1 MQNLELYTTP
11 LRKFYATVKNLDA
24 FFTELIEAKANTLP
38 QNDRTVEYAQLLY
51 NILMAWFDLAMLD
64 KDTNRATAKA
74 VCKKVQAE
82 YGDGGM
88 SQEERLKAIANIKDL
103 ASSLLWGA
111 SDKAQAKDLKDLL
124 DAANLAA
131 NDIIKKGAQ
140 GNNSGSTN
148 SGNAVVKPHVT
159 PEVPDNTTSTVVDMS
174 KPKTSVVDD
183 HNNTTLPNGNNMPE
197 NTTTTNQGN
206 TKPVVN
212 DNDEGTVVNL
222 DNYKYVPADNNG
234 NKTDTTVDDKGQT
247 VANIVVYYDKA
258 KQQKQKF
265 KISIKDLSN
274 IKKLSFLNLATNELK
289 EIEPANT
296 ITVNIPQATIEQKI
310 SFMVN
315 GEEYTRLYVAALWPQ
330 EKVKPN
336 NGGTT
341 VQPGKTEDTET
352 GKKEN
357 ETPVTPGENTGK
369 KENEPPTPTP
379 KPEDG
384 KKEDTPVTPGENAG
398 KKEDEPVKPE
408 PGKEDKKEDKPSE
421 DKKED
426 EDDETIDDD
435 FMKDMYEKG
444 KEGNKPSNEE
454 KHEETPVAPK
464 EDTSTTP
471 KENTHV
477 ETPVTPAPEEKHE
490 ETHETPSAPVANEET
505 HEVTPA
511 QPSTGTTE
519 ETHTEQP
526 AAPSTEDTHTETP
539 APAESTNTA
548 TEENHTTESTTE
560 NTPAVNTGTPSEN
573 TNTEV
578 TPAAP
583 VASEET
589 HTEQPAAPVANEET
603 HENAPVVT
611 PSATEET
618 SHEATPAAPVAS
630 EETHAETAPVAN
642 TEEHTAENTSTETP
656 VTPAPAEGQA

>member
-64 KDTNRATAKA
+64 KDANRATAKA

-88 SQEERLKAIANIKDL
+88 TQEERLKAIASIKDL

-111 SDKAQAKDLKDLL
+111 TDKAQIKDLKDLL
-124 DAANLAA
+124 DAANLAS
-131 NDIIKKGAQ
+131 NDILKKGAQ

-174 KPKTSVVDD
+174 KPKPSVVDD

-206 TKPVVN
+206 TKPVAN

-265 KISIKDLSN
+265 KISIKDLTN

-341 VQPGKTEDTET
+341 VQPGTTENTET

-369 KENEPPTPTP
+369 KENETPTPTP

-384 KKEDTPVTPGENAG
+384 KKEDTPVTPGENTG
-398 KKEDEPVKPE
+398 KKEDEPAKPETGKDEPVKPE
-408 PGKEDKKEDKPSE
+408 PGKDTPSE

-435 FMKDMYEKG
+435 FMKDMYEKARDG
-444 KEGNKPSNEE
+444 ETEKPSEDKKNEGTPATP
-454 KHEETPVAPK
+454 KDETHTEQPVAP
-464 EDTSTTP
+464 
-471 KENTHV
+471 
-477 ETPVTPAPEEKHE
+477 AP
-490 ETHETPSAPVANEET
+490 ETHEAA
-505 HEVTPA
+505 PA
-511 QPSTGTTE
+511 QPSTTE
-519 ETHTEQP
+519 ETHTETPVTNGETHEATPVVPATGEETHAEQP
-526 AAPSTEDTHTETP
+526 VVPSTGETHTETP
-539 APAESTNTA
+539 APAESTA
-548 TEENHTTESTTE
+548 TTT
-560 NTPAVNTGTPSEN
+560 
-573 TNTEV
+573 
-578 TPAAP
+578 
-583 VASEET
+583 
-589 HTEQPAAPVANEET
+589 
-603 HENAPVVT
+603 
-611 PSATEET
+611 
-618 SHEATPAAPVAS
+618 
-630 EETHAETAPVAN
+630 EETHAEAPAAN
-642 TEEHTAENTSTETP
+642 TEESHEAAPE
-656 VTPAPAEGQA
+656 PAREDSESHL

>member
-64 KDTNRATAKA
+64 KDANRATAKA
-74 VCKKVQAE
+74 VCKKVQAA

-88 SQEERLKAIANIKDL
+88 SQEERLKAIANIKEL

-124 DAANLAA
+124 DAANLASE
-131 NDIIKKGAQ
+131 DIIKKGKQ
-140 GNNSGSTN
+140 GDTNSGSTTN
-148 SGNAVVKPHVT
+148 NNAVVKPNYKGD
-159 PEVPDNTTSTVVDMS
+159 VPDNTTSTVVDMS
-174 KPKTSVVDD
+174 KPKEKNTSVVDD
-183 HNNTTLPNGNNMPE
+183 HNNTTLPSGNNMPE
-197 NTTTTNQGN
+197 TTTTTNQGN

-222 DNYKYVPADNNG
+222 DNYKYIPADNNG

-265 KISIKDLSN
+265 KISIKDLTN

-341 VQPGKTEDTET
+341 VQPGTTEDTET

-369 KENEPPTPTP
+369 KE
-379 KPEDG
+379 
-384 KKEDTPVTPGENAG
+384 
-398 KKEDEPVKPE
+398 DEPAKPE
-408 PGKEDKKEDKPSE
+408 PSKPETGKDEPAKPETGKEDKKEDTKPSE

-435 FMKDMYEKG
+435 FMKDMYEKARDD
-444 KEGNKPSNEE
+444 ETEKPSEDKKNEG
-454 KHEETPVAPK
+454 TPA
-464 EDTSTTP
+464 TP
-471 KENTHV
+471 KDETHT
-477 ETPVTPAPEEKHE
+477 EQPVVPAPE
-490 ETHETPSAPVANEET
+490 THEAA
-505 HEVTPA
+505 PA
-511 QPSTGTTE
+511 QPSTTE
-519 ETHTEQP
+519 ETHTETSVTNGETHE
-526 AAPSTEDTHTETP
+526 AAPVVPATGEETHAEQPVVPSTGETHTETP
-539 APAESTNTA
+539 APAESTA
-548 TEENHTTESTTE
+548 TTT
-560 NTPAVNTGTPSEN
+560 
-573 TNTEV
+573 
-578 TPAAP
+578 
-583 VASEET
+583 
-589 HTEQPAAPVANEET
+589 
-603 HENAPVVT
+603 
-611 PSATEET
+611 
-618 SHEATPAAPVAS
+618 
-630 EETHAETAPVAN
+630 EETHAETPAVN
-642 TEEHTAENTSTETP
+642 TEESHEAAPE
-656 VTPAPAEGQA
+656 PAHEDSESHL

>member
-64 KDTNRATAKA
+64 KDANRATAKA

-88 SQEERLKAIANIKDL
+88 TQEERLKAIASIKDL

-111 SDKAQAKDLKDLL
+111 TDKAQIKDLKDLL
-124 DAANLAA
+124 DAANLAS
-131 NDIIKKGAQ
+131 NDILKKGAQ

-174 KPKTSVVDD
+174 KPKPSVVDD

-265 KISIKDLSN
+265 KISIKDLTN

-369 KENEPPTPTP
+369 KEDEPAKPTP
-379 KPEDG
+379 KPETG
-384 KKEDTPVTPGENAG
+384 K
-398 KKEDEPVKPE
+398 DEPAKPE
-408 PGKEDKKEDKPSE
+408 TGKEDKKEDTEPSE

-435 FMKDMYEKG
+435 FMKDMYEKARDG
-444 KEGNKPSNEE
+444 ETEKPSEDKKN
-454 KHEETPVAPK
+454 EETPA
-464 EDTSTTP
+464 TP
-471 KENTHV
+471 KDETHT
-477 ETPVTPAPEEKHE
+477 EQPVAPAPE
-490 ETHETPSAPVANEET
+490 THEAA
-505 HEVTPA
+505 PA
-511 QPSTGTTE
+511 QPSTTE
-519 ETHTEQP
+519 ETHTEEHHETVTPAPEHHEETQP
-526 AAPSTEDTHTETP
+526 VAPVVPAEGTHETAPVESHETTPAQPSTTEETHTETPVTNGETHEAAPVVPATGEETHAEQPVVPSTEETHTETP
-539 APAESTNTA
+539 AVN
-548 TEENHTTESTTE
+548 TEE
-560 NTPAVNTGTPSEN
+560 
-573 TNTEV
+573 
-578 TPAAP
+578 
-583 VASEET
+583 
-589 HTEQPAAPVANEET
+589 
-603 HENAPVVT
+603 
-611 PSATEET
+611 
-618 SHEATPAAPVAS
+618 SHEAAPEPAHENS
-630 EETHAETAPVAN
+630 ESHL
-642 TEEHTAENTSTETP
+642 
-656 VTPAPAEGQA
+656 

>member
-64 KDTNRATAKA
+64 KDANRATAKA

-88 SQEERLKAIANIKDL
+88 TQEERLKAIASIKDL

-111 SDKAQAKDLKDLL
+111 TDKAQIKDLKDLL
-124 DAANLAA
+124 DAANLAS
-131 NDIIKKGAQ
+131 NDILKKGAQ

-174 KPKTSVVDD
+174 KPKPSVVDD

-265 KISIKDLSN
+265 KISIKDLTN

-341 VQPGKTEDTET
+341 VQPGTTENTET

-369 KENEPPTPTP
+369 KENETPTPTP

-384 KKEDTPVTPGENAG
+384 KKEDTPVTPGENTG
-398 KKEDEPVKPE
+398 KKEDEPAKPE
-408 PGKEDKKEDKPSE
+408 PSKPETGKDEPAKPETGKEDKKEDTKPSE

-435 FMKDMYEKG
+435 FMKDMYEKARDG
-444 KEGNKPSNEE
+444 ETEKPSEDKKNEGTPATPKDE
-454 KHEETPVAPK
+454 THTGQPVAPAPEHHEETQPVAP
-464 EDTSTTP
+464 
-471 KENTHV
+471 V
-477 ETPVTPAPEEKHE
+477 VPAEG
-490 ETHETPSAPVANEET
+490 THETAPVESHET
-505 HEVTPA
+505 TPA
-511 QPSTGTTE
+511 QPSTTE
-519 ETHTEQP
+519 ETHTETP
-526 AAPSTEDTHTETP
+526 VTNGETHEAAPVVPATGEETHAEQPVVPSTGETHTETP
-539 APAESTNTA
+539 APAESTATT
-548 TEENHTTESTTE
+548 TEE
-560 NTPAVNTGTPSEN
+560 TPAVNT
-573 TNTEV
+573 
-578 TPAAP
+578 
-583 VASEET
+583 EE
-589 HTEQPAAPVANEET
+589 
-603 HENAPVVT
+603 
-611 PSATEET
+611 
-618 SHEATPAAPVAS
+618 SHEAAPEPAHEDS
-630 EETHAETAPVAN
+630 ESHL
-642 TEEHTAENTSTETP
+642 
-656 VTPAPAEGQA
+656 

>member
-51 NILMAWFDLAMLD
+51 NILMAWFNLAMLD
-64 KDTNRATAKA
+64 KDANRATAKA
-74 VCKKVQAE
+74 VCKKVQTE

-88 SQEERLKAIANIKDL
+88 TQEERLKAIASIKDL

-111 SDKAQAKDLKDLL
+111 TDKAQIKDLKDLL
-124 DAANLAA
+124 DAANLAS
-131 NDIIKKGAQ
+131 NDILKKGAQ

-174 KPKTSVVDD
+174 KPKPSVVDD

-265 KISIKDLSN
+265 KISIKDLTN

-341 VQPGKTEDTET
+341 VQPGTTENTET

-369 KENEPPTPTP
+369 KENETPTPTP

-384 KKEDTPVTPGENAG
+384 KKEDTPVTPGENTG
-398 KKEDEPVKPE
+398 KKEDEPAKPE
-408 PGKEDKKEDKPSE
+408 PSKPETGKDEPAKPETGKEDKKEDTKPSE

-435 FMKDMYEKG
+435 FMKDMYEKARDG
-444 KEGNKPSNEE
+444 ETEKPSEDKKNEGTPAIP
-454 KHEETPVAPK
+454 KDETHTEQPVAP
-464 EDTSTTP
+464 
-471 KENTHV
+471 
-477 ETPVTPAPEEKHE
+477 AP
-490 ETHETPSAPVANEET
+490 ETHEAA
-505 HEVTPA
+505 PA
-511 QPSTGTTE
+511 QPSTTE
-519 ETHTEQP
+519 ETHTEEHHETVTPAPEHHEETQP
-526 AAPSTEDTHTETP
+526 VAPVVPAEGTHETAPVESHETTPAQPSTTEETHTETSVTNGETHEAAPVVPATGEETHAEQPVVPSTGETHAETP
-539 APAESTNTA
+539 APAESTA
-548 TEENHTTESTTE
+548 
-560 NTPAVNTGTPSEN
+560 
-573 TNTEV
+573 TNT
-578 TPAAP
+578 
-583 VASEET
+583 
-589 HTEQPAAPVANEET
+589 
-603 HENAPVVT
+603 
-611 PSATEET
+611 
-618 SHEATPAAPVAS
+618 
-630 EETHAETAPVAN
+630 EETHAETPVAN
-642 TEEHTAENTSTETP
+642 TEENHEAAPE
-656 VTPAPAEGQA
+656 PAHEDSESHL

>member
-64 KDTNRATAKA
+64 KDANRATAKA

-88 SQEERLKAIANIKDL
+88 TQEERLKAIASIKDL

-111 SDKAQAKDLKDLL
+111 TDKAQIKDLKDLL
-124 DAANLAA
+124 DAANLAS
-131 NDIIKKGAQ
+131 NDILKKGAQ

-174 KPKTSVVDD
+174 KPKPSVVDD

-222 DNYKYVPADNNG
+222 DNYKYVP
-234 NKTDTTVDDKGQT
+234 VDDKGQT

-265 KISIKDLSN
+265 KISIKDLTN

-341 VQPGKTEDTET
+341 VQPGTTENTET

-369 KENEPPTPTP
+369 KENETPTPTP

-384 KKEDTPVTPGENAG
+384 KKEDIPVTPGENTG
-398 KKEDEPVKPE
+398 KKEDEPAKPE
-408 PGKEDKKEDKPSE
+408 PSKPETGKDEPAKPETGKEDKKEDTKPSE

-435 FMKDMYEKG
+435 FMKDMYEKARDG
-444 KEGNKPSNEE
+444 ETEKLSEDKKNEG
-454 KHEETPVAPK
+454 TPA
-464 EDTSTTP
+464 TP
-471 KENTHV
+471 KN
-477 ETPVTPAPEEKHE
+477 
-490 ETHETPSAPVANEET
+490 
-505 HEVTPA
+505 
-511 QPSTGTTE
+511 

-526 AAPSTEDTHTETP
+526 VAPAPETHEAAPAQPSTTEETHTETP
-539 APAESTNTA
+539 APAESTA
-548 TEENHTTESTTE
+548 TTT
-560 NTPAVNTGTPSEN
+560 
-573 TNTEV
+573 
-578 TPAAP
+578 
-583 VASEET
+583 
-589 HTEQPAAPVANEET
+589 
-603 HENAPVVT
+603 
-611 PSATEET
+611 
-618 SHEATPAAPVAS
+618 
-630 EETHAETAPVAN
+630 EETHAETPAAN
-642 TEEHTAENTSTETP
+642 TEESHEAAPE
-656 VTPAPAEGQA
+656 PAHEDSESHL

>member
-64 KDTNRATAKA
+64 KDANRATSKA

-88 SQEERLKAIANIKDL
+88 TQEERLKAIASIKDL

-111 SDKAQAKDLKDLL
+111 TDKAQIKDLKDLL
-124 DAANLAA
+124 DAANLAS
-131 NDIIKKGAQ
+131 NDILKKGAQ

-159 PEVPDNTTSTVVDMS
+159 PEVPDNTTSTVVDMN
-174 KPKTSVVDD
+174 KPKPSVVDD

-265 KISIKDLSN
+265 KISIKDLTN

-341 VQPGKTEDTET
+341 VQPGTTENTET

-369 KENEPPTPTP
+369 KEDEPA
-379 KPEDG
+379 KPEPSKPETG
-384 KKEDTPVTPGENAG
+384 K
-398 KKEDEPVKPE
+398 DEPVKPE
-408 PGKEDKKEDKPSE
+408 PGKDTPSE

-435 FMKDMYEKG
+435 FMKDMYEKARDG
-444 KEGNKPSNEE
+444 ETEKPSEGKKNEGTPATP
-454 KHEETPVAPK
+454 KDETHTEQPVAPAP
-464 EDTSTTP
+464 ETHEAAPAQPSTI
-471 KENTHV
+471 EETHTEEHH
-477 ETPVTPAPEEKHE
+477 ETVTPAPEHHE
-490 ETHETPSAPVANEET
+490 ETQPVAPVVPAEGTHETAPVESHET
-505 HEVTPA
+505 TPA
-511 QPSTGTTE
+511 QPSTTE
-519 ETHTEQP
+519 ETHTETSVTNGETHE
-526 AAPSTEDTHTETP
+526 AAPVVPATGEETHAEQPVVPSTGETHTETP
-539 APAESTNTA
+539 APAESTATT
-548 TEENHTTESTTE
+548 TEETHVE
-560 NTPAVNTGTPSEN
+560 TPAVNT
-573 TNTEV
+573 
-578 TPAAP
+578 
-583 VASEET
+583 EE
-589 HTEQPAAPVANEET
+589 
-603 HENAPVVT
+603 
-611 PSATEET
+611 
-618 SHEATPAAPVAS
+618 SHEAAPEPAHEDS
-630 EETHAETAPVAN
+630 ENHL
-642 TEEHTAENTSTETP
+642 
-656 VTPAPAEGQA
+656 

>member
-64 KDTNRATAKA
+64 KDANRATAKA
-74 VCKKVQAE
+74 VCKKVQAA

-88 SQEERLKAIANIKDL
+88 SQEERLKAIANIKEL

-124 DAANLAA
+124 DAANLASE
-131 NDIIKKGAQ
+131 DIIKKGKQ
-140 GNNSGSTN
+140 GDTNSGSTTN
-148 SGNAVVKPHVT
+148 NNAVVKPNYKGD
-159 PEVPDNTTSTVVDMS
+159 VPDNTTSTVVDMS
-174 KPKTSVVDD
+174 KPKEKNTSVVDD
-183 HNNTTLPNGNNMPE
+183 HNNTTLPSGNNMPE
-197 NTTTTNQGN
+197 TTTTTNQGN

-265 KISIKDLSN
+265 KISIKDLTN

-341 VQPGKTEDTET
+341 VQPGTTENTET

-369 KENEPPTPTP
+369 KENETPTPTP

-384 KKEDTPVTPGENAG
+384 KKEDTPVTPGENTG
-398 KKEDEPVKPE
+398 KKEDEPAKPETGKDEPVKPE
-408 PGKEDKKEDKPSE
+408 PGKDTPSE

-435 FMKDMYEKG
+435 FMKDMYEKARDG
-444 KEGNKPSNEE
+444 ETEKPSEDKKNEG
-454 KHEETPVAPK
+454 TPA
-464 EDTSTTP
+464 TP
-471 KENTHV
+471 KD
-477 ETPVTPAPEEKHE
+477 
-490 ETHETPSAPVANEET
+490 
-505 HEVTPA
+505 
-511 QPSTGTTE
+511 

-526 AAPSTEDTHTETP
+526 VAPAPETHEATPVVPATGEETHAEQPVVPSTGETHTETP
-539 APAESTNTA
+539 APAESTA
-548 TEENHTTESTTE
+548 TTT
-560 NTPAVNTGTPSEN
+560 
-573 TNTEV
+573 
-578 TPAAP
+578 
-583 VASEET
+583 
-589 HTEQPAAPVANEET
+589 
-603 HENAPVVT
+603 
-611 PSATEET
+611 
-618 SHEATPAAPVAS
+618 
-630 EETHAETAPVAN
+630 EETHAEAPAAN
-642 TEEHTAENTSTETP
+642 TEESHEA
-656 VTPAPAEGQA
+656 APESAREDSESHL

>member
-11 LRKFYATVKNLDA
+11 LRKFYAAVKNLDA

-38 QNDRTVEYAQLLY
+38 QNDRTIEYAQLLY

-64 KDTNRATAKA
+64 KDANRATAKA

-88 SQEERLKAIANIKDL
+88 TQEERLKAIASIKDL

-111 SDKAQAKDLKDLL
+111 TDKAQIKDLKDLL
-124 DAANLAA
+124 DAANLAS
-131 NDIIKKGAQ
+131 NDILKKGAQ

-174 KPKTSVVDD
+174 KPKPSVVDD

-265 KISIKDLSN
+265 KISIKDLTN

-341 VQPGKTEDTET
+341 VQPGTTENTET
-352 GKKEN
+352 GKTEKPEDGKKED
-357 ETPVTPGENTGK
+357 TSVTPGENTGK
-369 KENEPPTPTP
+369 KE
-379 KPEDG
+379 
-384 KKEDTPVTPGENAG
+384 
-398 KKEDEPVKPE
+398 DEPAKPE
-408 PGKEDKKEDKPSE
+408 PSKPESGKEEKPSEDKKEDKKEDTKPSE

-435 FMKDMYEKG
+435 FMKDMYEKARDG
-444 KEGNKPSNEE
+444 ETEKPSEDKKNEGTPATP
-454 KHEETPVAPK
+454 KDETHTEQPVAP
-464 EDTSTTP
+464 
-471 KENTHV
+471 
-477 ETPVTPAPEEKHE
+477 AP
-490 ETHETPSAPVANEET
+490 ETHEAA
-505 HEVTPA
+505 PA
-511 QPSTGTTE
+511 QPSTTE
-519 ETHTEQP
+519 ETHTEEHHEAVTPAPEHHEETQP
-526 AAPSTEDTHTETP
+526 VAPVVPAEGTHETTPAQPSTTEETHAEAPVTNGENHEAAPVVPATGEETHAEQPVAPSTGETHTETP
-539 APAESTNTA
+539 APAESTATT
-548 TEENHTTESTTE
+548 TEETHTE
-560 NTPAVNTGTPSEN
+560 TPAVNT
-573 TNTEV
+573 
-578 TPAAP
+578 
-583 VASEET
+583 EE
-589 HTEQPAAPVANEET
+589 
-603 HENAPVVT
+603 
-611 PSATEET
+611 
-618 SHEATPAAPVAS
+618 SHEAAPEPAHEDS
-630 EETHAETAPVAN
+630 ESHL
-642 TEEHTAENTSTETP
+642 
-656 VTPAPAEGQA
+656 

>member
-64 KDTNRATAKA
+64 KDANRATAKA

-88 SQEERLKAIANIKDL
+88 TQEERLKAIASIKDL

-111 SDKAQAKDLKDLL
+111 TDKAQIKDLKDLL
-124 DAANLAA
+124 DAANLAS
-131 NDIIKKGAQ
+131 NDILKKGAQ

-174 KPKTSVVDD
+174 KPKPSVVDD

-265 KISIKDLSN
+265 KISIKDLTN

-369 KENEPPTPTP
+369 KENETPTPTP

-384 KKEDTPVTPGENAG
+384 KKEDTPVTPGENTG
-398 KKEDEPVKPE
+398 KKEDEPSKPETGKDEPVKPE
-408 PGKEDKKEDKPSE
+408 PGKDTPSE

-435 FMKDMYEKG
+435 FMKDMYEKARDG
-444 KEGNKPSNEE
+444 ETEKPSEDKKNEG
-454 KHEETPVAPK
+454 
-464 EDTSTTP
+464 
-471 KENTHV
+471 
-477 ETPVTPAPEEKHE
+477 TPVTPKDETHTEQPVAPAP
-490 ETHETPSAPVANEET
+490 ETHEA
-505 HEVTPA
+505 TPA
-511 QPSTGTTE
+511 QPSTTE
-519 ETHTEQP
+519 ETHTEEHHE
-526 AAPSTEDTHTETP
+526 TVTP
-539 APAESTNTA
+539 APEHHEETQPVAPVVPAEGTHETA
-548 TEENHTTESTTE
+548 PVESHETTPAQPSTT
-560 NTPAVNTGTPSEN
+560 
-573 TNTEV
+573 
-578 TPAAP
+578 
-583 VASEET
+583 EET
-589 HTEQPAAPVANEET
+589 HTETSVTNGETHEAAPVV
-603 HENAPVVT
+603 P
-611 PSATEET
+611 ATG
-618 SHEATPAAPVAS
+618 
-630 EETHAETAPVAN
+630 EETHAEAPAAN
-642 TEEHTAENTSTETP
+642 TEESHEAAHESAHEDS
-656 VTPAPAEGQA
+656 ESHL

>member
-88 SQEERLKAIANIKDL
+88 TQEERLKAIASIKDL

-111 SDKAQAKDLKDLL
+111 TDKAQIKDLKDLL
-124 DAANLAA
+124 DAANLAS
-131 NDIIKKGAQ
+131 NDILKKGAQ

-174 KPKTSVVDD
+174 KPKPSVVDD

-265 KISIKDLSN
+265 KISIKDLTN

-341 VQPGKTEDTET
+341 VQPGTTENTET

-369 KENEPPTPTP
+369 KENETPTPTP

-384 KKEDTPVTPGENAG
+384 KKEDTPVTPGENTG
-398 KKEDEPVKPE
+398 KKEDEPAKPE
-408 PGKEDKKEDKPSE
+408 PSKPETGKDEPAKPETGKEDKKEDTKPSE

-435 FMKDMYEKG
+435 FMKDMYEKARDG
-444 KEGNKPSNEE
+444 ETEKPSEDKKNEGTPATP
-454 KHEETPVAPK
+454 KDETHTEQPVAP
-464 EDTSTTP
+464 
-471 KENTHV
+471 
-477 ETPVTPAPEEKHE
+477 AP
-490 ETHETPSAPVANEET
+490 ETHEAA
-505 HEVTPA
+505 PA
-511 QPSTGTTE
+511 QPSTTE
-519 ETHTEQP
+519 ETHTE
-526 AAPSTEDTHTETP
+526 EHHET
-539 APAESTNTA
+539 
-548 TEENHTTESTTE
+548 
-560 NTPAVNTGTPSEN
+560 
-573 TNTEV
+573 
-578 TPAAP
+578 
-583 VASEET
+583 
-589 HTEQPAAPVANEET
+589 
-603 HENAPVVT
+603 APVV
-611 PSATEET
+611 PATG
-618 SHEATPAAPVAS
+618 
-630 EETHAETAPVAN
+630 EETHAETPAVN
-642 TEEHTAENTSTETP
+642 TEESHEAAPE
-656 VTPAPAEGQA
+656 PAHEDSESHL

>member
-11 LRKFYATVKNLDA
+11 LRKFYAAVKNLDA

-64 KDTNRATAKA
+64 KDANRATAKA

-88 SQEERLKAIANIKDL
+88 TQEERLKAIASIKDL

-111 SDKAQAKDLKDLL
+111 TDKAQIKDLKDLL
-124 DAANLAA
+124 DAANLAS
-131 NDIIKKGAQ
+131 NDILKKGAQ

-174 KPKTSVVDD
+174 KPKPSVVDD

-265 KISIKDLSN
+265 KISIKDLTN

-341 VQPGKTEDTET
+341 VQPGTTENTET
-352 GKKEN
+352 GKTEKPEDGKKED
-357 ETPVTPGENTGK
+357 TSVTPGENTGK
-369 KENEPPTPTP
+369 KE
-379 KPEDG
+379 
-384 KKEDTPVTPGENAG
+384 
-398 KKEDEPVKPE
+398 DEPAKPE
-408 PGKEDKKEDKPSE
+408 PSKPESGKEEKPSEDKKEDKKEDTKPSE

-435 FMKDMYEKG
+435 FMKDMYEKARDG
-444 KEGNKPSNEE
+444 ETEKPSEDKKNEGTPATP
-454 KHEETPVAPK
+454 KDETHTEQPVAP
-464 EDTSTTP
+464 
-471 KENTHV
+471 
-477 ETPVTPAPEEKHE
+477 AP
-490 ETHETPSAPVANEET
+490 ETHEAA
-505 HEVTPA
+505 PA
-511 QPSTGTTE
+511 QPSTTE
-519 ETHTEQP
+519 ETHTEEHHEAVTPAPEHHEETQP
-526 AAPSTEDTHTETP
+526 VAPVVPAEGTHETTPAQPSTTEETHAEAPVTNGENHEAAPVVPATGEETHVEQPVAPSTGETHTETP
-539 APAESTNTA
+539 APAESTATT
-548 TEENHTTESTTE
+548 TEETHTE
-560 NTPAVNTGTPSEN
+560 TPAVNT
-573 TNTEV
+573 
-578 TPAAP
+578 
-583 VASEET
+583 EE
-589 HTEQPAAPVANEET
+589 
-603 HENAPVVT
+603 
-611 PSATEET
+611 
-618 SHEATPAAPVAS
+618 SHEAAPEPAHEDS
-630 EETHAETAPVAN
+630 ESHL
-642 TEEHTAENTSTETP
+642 
-656 VTPAPAEGQA
+656 

>member
-64 KDTNRATAKA
+64 KDANRATAKA

-88 SQEERLKAIANIKDL
+88 TQEERLKAIASIKDL

-111 SDKAQAKDLKDLL
+111 TDKAQIKDLKDLL
-124 DAANLAA
+124 DAANLAS
-131 NDIIKKGAQ
+131 NDILKKGAQ

-148 SGNAVVKPHVT
+148 SDNAVVKPHVT

-174 KPKTSVVDD
+174 KPKPSVVDD

-265 KISIKDLSN
+265 KISIKDLTN

-341 VQPGKTEDTET
+341 VQPGTTENTET
-352 GKKEN
+352 GKTEKPEDGKKED
-357 ETPVTPGENTGK
+357 TSVTPGENTGK
-369 KENEPPTPTP
+369 KE
-379 KPEDG
+379 
-384 KKEDTPVTPGENAG
+384 
-398 KKEDEPVKPE
+398 DEPAKPE
-408 PGKEDKKEDKPSE
+408 PSKPESGKEEKPSEDKKEDKKEDTKPSE

-435 FMKDMYEKG
+435 FMKDMYEKARDG
-444 KEGNKPSNEE
+444 ETEKSSEDKKNEGTPATPKD
-454 KHEETPVAPK
+454 ETHTEQPVAP
-464 EDTSTTP
+464 
-471 KENTHV
+471 
-477 ETPVTPAPEEKHE
+477 AP
-490 ETHETPSAPVANEET
+490 ETHEAA
-505 HEVTPA
+505 PA
-511 QPSTGTTE
+511 QPSTTE
-519 ETHTEQP
+519 ETHTEEHHEAVTPAPEHHEETQP
-526 AAPSTEDTHTETP
+526 VAPVVPAEGTHETTPAQPSTTEETHAEAPVTNGENHEAAPVVPATGEETHVEQPVAPSTGETHTETP
-539 APAESTNTA
+539 APAESTATT
-548 TEENHTTESTTE
+548 TEETHTE
-560 NTPAVNTGTPSEN
+560 TPAVNT
-573 TNTEV
+573 
-578 TPAAP
+578 
-583 VASEET
+583 EE
-589 HTEQPAAPVANEET
+589 
-603 HENAPVVT
+603 
-611 PSATEET
+611 
-618 SHEATPAAPVAS
+618 SHEAAPEPAHEDS
-630 EETHAETAPVAN
+630 ESHL
-642 TEEHTAENTSTETP
+642 
-656 VTPAPAEGQA
+656 

>member
-64 KDTNRATAKA
+64 KDANRATAKA

-88 SQEERLKAIANIKDL
+88 TQEERLKAIASIKDL

-111 SDKAQAKDLKDLL
+111 TDKAQIKDLKDLL
-124 DAANLAA
+124 DAANLAS
-131 NDIIKKGAQ
+131 NDILKKGAQ

-174 KPKTSVVDD
+174 KPKPSVVDD

-265 KISIKDLSN
+265 KISIKDLTN

-341 VQPGKTEDTET
+341 VQPGTTENTET
-352 GKKEN
+352 GKTEKPEDGKKED
-357 ETPVTPGENTGK
+357 TSVTPGENTGK
-369 KENEPPTPTP
+369 KE
-379 KPEDG
+379 
-384 KKEDTPVTPGENAG
+384 
-398 KKEDEPVKPE
+398 DEPAKPE
-408 PGKEDKKEDKPSE
+408 PSKPESGKEEKPSEDKKEDKKEDTKPSE

-435 FMKDMYEKG
+435 FMKDMYEKARDG
-444 KEGNKPSNEE
+444 ETEKPSEDKKNEGTPATP
-454 KHEETPVAPK
+454 KDETHTEQPVAP
-464 EDTSTTP
+464 
-471 KENTHV
+471 
-477 ETPVTPAPEEKHE
+477 AP
-490 ETHETPSAPVANEET
+490 ETHEAA
-505 HEVTPA
+505 PA
-511 QPSTGTTE
+511 QPSTTE
-519 ETHTEQP
+519 ETHTEEHHEAVTPAPEHHEETQP
-526 AAPSTEDTHTETP
+526 VAPVVPAEGTHETTPAQPSTTEETHAEAPVTNGENHEAAPVVPATGEETHVEQPVAPSTGETHTETP
-539 APAESTNTA
+539 APAESTATT
-548 TEENHTTESTTE
+548 TEETPTE
-560 NTPAVNTGTPSEN
+560 TPAVNT
-573 TNTEV
+573 
-578 TPAAP
+578 
-583 VASEET
+583 EE
-589 HTEQPAAPVANEET
+589 
-603 HENAPVVT
+603 
-611 PSATEET
+611 
-618 SHEATPAAPVAS
+618 SHEAAPEPAHEDS
-630 EETHAETAPVAN
+630 ESHL
-642 TEEHTAENTSTETP
+642 
-656 VTPAPAEGQA
+656 

>member
-296 ITVNIPQATIEQKI
+296 ITVNIPQSTIEQKI

-330 EKVKPN
+330 EVKA
-336 NGGTT
+336 NGGKKDES
-341 VQPGKTEDTET
+341 GKTENTEA

-369 KENEPPTPTP
+369 KEDETPTPTP

-384 KKEDTPVTPGENAG
+384 KKEDTPVMPGENTG
-398 KKEDEPVKPE
+398 KKEDEPAKPE
-408 PGKEDKKEDKPSE
+408 TGKEEKPSE

-444 KEGNKPSNEE
+444 KEGNNPSNGE

-464 EDTSTTP
+464 EDTP
-471 KENTHV
+471 A
-477 ETPVTPAPEEKHE
+477 TPVTPAPEEKHE
-490 ETHETPSAPVANEET
+490 EAHAETPVAPVANEET

-511 QPSTGTTE
+511 QPSTSE

-526 AAPSTEDTHTETP
+526 ATPSTEDTHSETP

-548 TEENHTTESTTE
+548 TEENHTVESTTE
-560 NTPAVNTGTPSEN
+560 T
-573 TNTEV
+573 

-583 VASEET
+583 VVSEET
-589 HTEQPAAPVANEET
+589 HTETPVAPVVNEET
-603 HENAPVVT
+603 HSETNAAETTPVTNETTEQPAVN
-611 PSATEET
+611 TEE
-618 SHEATPAAPVAS
+618 SHEAAPEPGHEDS
-630 EETHAETAPVAN
+630 ESHL
-642 TEEHTAENTSTETP
+642 
-656 VTPAPAEGQA
+656 

>member
-11 LRKFYATVKNLDA
+11 LRKFYTTVKNLDA

-64 KDTNRATAKA
+64 KDANRATAKA
-74 VCKKVQAE
+74 VCKKVQAA

-88 SQEERLKAIANIKDL
+88 SQEERLKAIANIKEL

-124 DAANLAA
+124 DAANLASE
-131 NDIIKKGAQ
+131 DIIKKGKQ
-140 GNNSGSTN
+140 GDTNSGSTTN
-148 SGNAVVKPHVT
+148 NNAVVKPNYKGD
-159 PEVPDNTTSTVVDMS
+159 VPDNTTSTVVDMS
-174 KPKTSVVDD
+174 KPKEKNTSVVDD

-197 NTTTTNQGN
+197 TTTTTNQGN

-222 DNYKYVPADNNG
+222 DNYKYVPAENNG

-341 VQPGKTEDTET
+341 VQPGTTENTET

-369 KENEPPTPTP
+369 KE
-379 KPEDG
+379 
-384 KKEDTPVTPGENAG
+384 
-398 KKEDEPVKPE
+398 DEPAKPE
-408 PGKEDKKEDKPSE
+408 PSKPETGKDEPAKPETGKEDKKEDTKPSE

-435 FMKDMYEKG
+435 FMKDMYEKARDG
-444 KEGNKPSNEE
+444 ETEKPSEDKKNEGTPATPKDE
-454 KHEETPVAPK
+454 THTEQPVAPAPEHHEETQPVAP
-464 EDTSTTP
+464 
-471 KENTHV
+471 V
-477 ETPVTPAPEEKHE
+477 VPAEG
-490 ETHETPSAPVANEET
+490 THETAPVESHET
-505 HEVTPA
+505 TPA
-511 QPSTGTTE
+511 QPSTAE
-519 ETHTEQP
+519 ETHTETP
-526 AAPSTEDTHTETP
+526 VTNGETHEAAPVVPATGEETHAEQPVVPSTGETHTETP
-539 APAESTNTA
+539 APAESTA
-548 TEENHTTESTTE
+548 TTT
-560 NTPAVNTGTPSEN
+560 
-573 TNTEV
+573 
-578 TPAAP
+578 
-583 VASEET
+583 
-589 HTEQPAAPVANEET
+589 
-603 HENAPVVT
+603 
-611 PSATEET
+611 
-618 SHEATPAAPVAS
+618 
-630 EETHAETAPVAN
+630 EETHAETPAVN
-642 TEEHTAENTSTETP
+642 TEESHEAAPE
-656 VTPAPAEGQA
+656 PAHEDSESHL

>member
-64 KDTNRATAKA
+64 KDANRATAKA

-88 SQEERLKAIANIKDL
+88 TQEERLKAIASIKDL

-111 SDKAQAKDLKDLL
+111 TDKAQIKDLKDLL
-124 DAANLAA
+124 DAANLAS
-131 NDIIKKGAQ
+131 NDILKKGAQ

-174 KPKTSVVDD
+174 KPKPSVVDD

-265 KISIKDLSN
+265 KISIKDLTN

-341 VQPGKTEDTET
+341 VQPGTTENTET
-352 GKKEN
+352 GKTEKPEDGKKED
-357 ETPVTPGENTGK
+357 TSVTPGENTGK
-369 KENEPPTPTP
+369 KE
-379 KPEDG
+379 
-384 KKEDTPVTPGENAG
+384 
-398 KKEDEPVKPE
+398 DEPAKPE
-408 PGKEDKKEDKPSE
+408 PSKPESGKEEKPSEDKKEDKKEDTKPSE

-435 FMKDMYEKG
+435 FMKDMYEKARDG
-444 KEGNKPSNEE
+444 ETEKPSEDKKNEGTPATP
-454 KHEETPVAPK
+454 KDETHTEQPVAPAP
-464 EDTSTTP
+464 ETHEAAPAQPSTT
-471 KENTHV
+471 E
-477 ETPVTPAPEEKHE
+477 ETYTEEHHEAVTPAPEHHE
-490 ETHETPSAPVANEET
+490 ETQPVAPVVPAEGTHET
-505 HEVTPA
+505 TPA
-511 QPSTGTTE
+511 QPSTTE
-519 ETHTEQP
+519 ETHAEAPVTNGENHEAAPVVLATGEETHVEQP
-526 AAPSTEDTHTETP
+526 VAPSTGETHTETP
-539 APAESTNTA
+539 APAESTATT
-548 TEENHTTESTTE
+548 TEETHTE
-560 NTPAVNTGTPSEN
+560 TPAVNT
-573 TNTEV
+573 
-578 TPAAP
+578 
-583 VASEET
+583 EE
-589 HTEQPAAPVANEET
+589 
-603 HENAPVVT
+603 
-611 PSATEET
+611 
-618 SHEATPAAPVAS
+618 SHEAAPEPAHEDS
-630 EETHAETAPVAN
+630 ESHL
-642 TEEHTAENTSTETP
+642 
-656 VTPAPAEGQA
+656 

>member
-64 KDTNRATAKA
+64 KDANRATAKA

-88 SQEERLKAIANIKDL
+88 TQEERLKAIASIKNL

-111 SDKAQAKDLKDLL
+111 TDKAQIKDLKDLL
-124 DAANLAA
+124 DAANLAS
-131 NDIIKKGAQ
+131 NDILKKGAQ

-174 KPKTSVVDD
+174 KPKPSVVDD

-222 DNYKYVPADNNG
+222 DNYKYVPADNNS

-265 KISIKDLSN
+265 KISIKDLTN

-341 VQPGKTEDTET
+341 VQPGTTENTET

-357 ETPVTPGENTGK
+357 ETPVTPGENTDK
-369 KENEPPTPTP
+369 KENETPTPTP

-384 KKEDTPVTPGENAG
+384 KKEDTPVTPGENTG
-398 KKEDEPVKPE
+398 KKEDEPAKPETGKDEPVKPE
-408 PGKEDKKEDKPSE
+408 PGKDTPSE

-435 FMKDMYEKG
+435 FMKDMYEKARDG
-444 KEGNKPSNEE
+444 ETEKPSEDKKNEGTPATP
-454 KHEETPVAPK
+454 KDETHTEQPVAP
-464 EDTSTTP
+464 
-471 KENTHV
+471 
-477 ETPVTPAPEEKHE
+477 AP
-490 ETHETPSAPVANEET
+490 ETHET
-505 HEVTPA
+505 TPA
-511 QPSTGTTE
+511 QPSTSE
-519 ETHTEQP
+519 ETHTEEHHETVTPAPEHHEETQP
-526 AAPSTEDTHTETP
+526 VAPVVPAEGTHETAPVESHETTPAQPSTSEETHTETPVTNGETHEAAPVVPTTGEETHAEQPVVPSTGETHTETP
-539 APAESTNTA
+539 APAESTA
-548 TEENHTTESTTE
+548 TTT
-560 NTPAVNTGTPSEN
+560 
-573 TNTEV
+573 
-578 TPAAP
+578 
-583 VASEET
+583 
-589 HTEQPAAPVANEET
+589 
-603 HENAPVVT
+603 
-611 PSATEET
+611 
-618 SHEATPAAPVAS
+618 
-630 EETHAETAPVAN
+630 EETHAETPAVN
-642 TEEHTAENTSTETP
+642 TEESHEAAPEPAHEDSENHL
-656 VTPAPAEGQA
+656 

>member
-330 EKVKPN
+330 EVKA
-336 NGGTT
+336 NGGKKDES
-341 VQPGKTEDTET
+341 GKT
-352 GKKEN
+352 EN

-369 KENEPPTPTP
+369 KEDETSTPTP

-384 KKEDTPVTPGENAG
+384 KKEDTPVTPGENAS
-398 KKEDEPVKPE
+398 KKEDESAKPK
-408 PGKEDKKEDKPSE
+408 PGKEENPSE
-421 DKKED
+421 DKKEN
-426 EDDETIDDD
+426 EDTETIEDD
-435 FMKDMYEKG
+435 FMKDIYENARDG
-444 KEGNKPSNEE
+444 KEEKPSAEE
-454 KHEETPVAPK
+454 KHEKTPVAPK
-464 EDTSTTP
+464 E
-471 KENTHV
+471 ETHT
-477 ETPVTPAPEEKHE
+477 ETPVTPTPEEKHE
-490 ETHETPSAPVANEET
+490 EAAPETHETTHEET
-505 HEVTPA
+505 HEATPA
-511 QPSTGTTE
+511 QPSTN
-519 ETHTEQP
+519 
-526 AAPSTEDTHTETP
+526 EDTHTEAP
-539 APAESTNTA
+539 APAESTA
-548 TEENHTTESTTE
+548 TTVKETHAVESTTE
-560 NTPAVNTGTPSEN
+560 TTPAVNTETASEN

-578 TPAAP
+578 TPAASA
-583 VASEET
+583 VSEET
-589 HTEQPAAPVANEET
+589 HAETPVAPVANEET
-603 HENAPVVT
+603 HVEENHT
-611 PSATEET
+611 SEEET
-618 SHEATPAAPVAS
+618 SHEATPVAETTEQPA
-630 EETHAETAPVAN
+630 EETH
-642 TEEHTAENTSTETP
+642 TEA
-656 VTPAPAEGQA
+656 

>member
-330 EKVKPN
+330 EVKT
-336 NGGTT
+336 NGSKKDET
-341 VQPGKTEDTET
+341 GKTEGTET
-352 GKKEN
+352 GKKED
-357 ETPVTPGENTGK
+357 E
-369 KENEPPTPTP
+369 TP
-379 KPEDG
+379 KPETG
-384 KKEDTPVTPGENAG
+384 K
-398 KKEDEPVKPE
+398 DE
-408 PGKEDKKEDKPSE
+408 KPSE
-421 DKKED
+421 DTKPSDKKEE
-426 EDDETIDDD
+426 EDKETIEDD
-435 FMKDMYEKG
+435 FMKDIYENARDG
-444 KEGNKPSNEE
+444 KEEKPSAEE

-464 EDTSTTP
+464 EDTHT
-471 KENTHV
+471 

-490 ETHETPSAPVANEET
+490 EAAPETHETTHEET
-505 HEVTPA
+505 HEATPA
-511 QPSTGTTE
+511 QPSTNE
-519 ETHTEQP
+519 ETHTETP
-526 AAPSTEDTHTETP
+526 VAPVTPVVPSTEDTHTEAP
-539 APAESTNTA
+539 APAESTATTA
-548 TEENHTTESTTE
+548 EETHTVESTTE
-560 NTPAVNTGTPSEN
+560 TTPAVNTETASEN

-578 TPAAP
+578 TPAASA
-583 VASEET
+583 VSEET
-589 HTEQPAAPVANEET
+589 HAETPVAPVANEET
-603 HENAPVVT
+603 HVEENHT
-611 PSATEET
+611 SEEET
-618 SHEATPAAPVAS
+618 SHEATPVAETTEQPA
-630 EETHAETAPVAN
+630 EETH
-642 TEEHTAENTSTETP
+642 TEA
-656 VTPAPAEGQA
+656 

>member
-64 KDTNRATAKA
+64 KDANRATAKA

-88 SQEERLKAIANIKDL
+88 TQEERLKAIASIKDL

-111 SDKAQAKDLKDLL
+111 TDKAQIKDLKDLL
-124 DAANLAA
+124 DAANLAS
-131 NDIIKKGAQ
+131 NDILKKGAQ

-174 KPKTSVVDD
+174 KPKPSVVDD

-265 KISIKDLSN
+265 KISIKDLTN

-341 VQPGKTEDTET
+341 VQPGTTENTET

-369 KENEPPTPTP
+369 KE
-379 KPEDG
+379 
-384 KKEDTPVTPGENAG
+384 
-398 KKEDEPVKPE
+398 DEPAKPE
-408 PGKEDKKEDKPSE
+408 PSKPETGKEEKPSEDKKEDKKEDTNPSE

-435 FMKDMYEKG
+435 FMKNMYEKARDG
-444 KEGNKPSNEE
+444 ETEKPSEDKKNEGTPATPKDE
-454 KHEETPVAPK
+454 THTGQPVAPAPEHHEETQPVAPVVPTEGTHETTPVEGEHHEETAPVESHETTPAQPSTTEEIHTETSVTNGETHEAAPVVPATGEETHAEQPVVPSTGETHAETPTPAESTVTTT
-464 EDTSTTP
+464 EDTHTENTAAETTP
-471 KENTHV
+471 VASEEVHT
-477 ETPVTPAPEEKHE
+477 ETPVT
-490 ETHETPSAPVANEET
+490 PVANEET
-505 HEVTPA
+505 HSETNVAETTPVTN
-511 QPSTGTTE
+511 
-519 ETHTEQP
+519 ETTEQP
-526 AAPSTEDTHTETP
+526 AA
-539 APAESTNTA
+539 
-548 TEENHTTESTTE
+548 
-560 NTPAVNTGTPSEN
+560 
-573 TNTEV
+573 
-578 TPAAP
+578 
-583 VASEET
+583 
-589 HTEQPAAPVANEET
+589 
-603 HENAPVVT
+603 
-611 PSATEET
+611 
-618 SHEATPAAPVAS
+618 
-630 EETHAETAPVAN
+630 N
-642 TEEHTAENTSTETP
+642 TEESHEVATE
-656 VTPAPAEGQA
+656 PAHEDSESHL

>member
-64 KDTNRATAKA
+64 KDANRATAKA
-74 VCKKVQAE
+74 VCKKVQAA

-88 SQEERLKAIANIKDL
+88 SQEERLKAIANIKEL

-124 DAANLAA
+124 DAANLASE
-131 NDIIKKGAQ
+131 DIIKKGKQ
-140 GNNSGSTN
+140 GDTNSGSTTN
-148 SGNAVVKPHVT
+148 NNAVVKPNYKGD
-159 PEVPDNTTSTVVDMS
+159 VPDNTTSTVVDMS
-174 KPKTSVVDD
+174 KPKEKNTSVVDD
-183 HNNTTLPNGNNMPE
+183 HNNTTLPSGNNMPE
-197 NTTTTNQGN
+197 TTTTTNQGN

-265 KISIKDLSN
+265 KISIKDLTN

-341 VQPGKTEDTET
+341 VQPGTTENTET

-369 KENEPPTPTP
+369 KENETPTPTP

-384 KKEDTPVTPGENAG
+384 KKEDTPVTPGENTG
-398 KKEDEPVKPE
+398 KKEDEPAKPETGKDEPVKPE
-408 PGKEDKKEDKPSE
+408 PGKDTPSE

-435 FMKDMYEKG
+435 FMKDMYEKARDG
-444 KEGNKPSNEE
+444 ETEKPSEDKKNEGTPATP
-454 KHEETPVAPK
+454 KDETHTEQPVAP
-464 EDTSTTP
+464 
-471 KENTHV
+471 
-477 ETPVTPAPEEKHE
+477 AP
-490 ETHETPSAPVANEET
+490 ETHEAA
-505 HEVTPA
+505 PA
-511 QPSTGTTE
+511 QPSTTE
-519 ETHTEQP
+519 ETHTEEHHETVTPAPEHHEETQP
-526 AAPSTEDTHTETP
+526 VAPVVPAEGTHETAPVESHETTPAQPSTTEETHTETLVTNGETHEATPVVPATGEETHAEQPVVPSTGETHTETP
-539 APAESTNTA
+539 APAESTA
-548 TEENHTTESTTE
+548 TTT
-560 NTPAVNTGTPSEN
+560 
-573 TNTEV
+573 
-578 TPAAP
+578 
-583 VASEET
+583 
-589 HTEQPAAPVANEET
+589 
-603 HENAPVVT
+603 
-611 PSATEET
+611 
-618 SHEATPAAPVAS
+618 
-630 EETHAETAPVAN
+630 EETHAEAPAAN
-642 TEEHTAENTSTETP
+642 TEESHEA
-656 VTPAPAEGQA
+656 APESAREDSESHL

>member
-64 KDTNRATAKA
+64 KDANRATAKA

-88 SQEERLKAIANIKDL
+88 TQEERLKAIASIKDL

-111 SDKAQAKDLKDLL
+111 TDKAQIKDLKDLL
-124 DAANLAA
+124 DAANLAS
-131 NDIIKKGAQ
+131 NDILKKGAQ

-174 KPKTSVVDD
+174 KPKPSVVDD

-265 KISIKDLSN
+265 KISIKDLTN

-341 VQPGKTEDTET
+341 VQPGTTENTET

-369 KENEPPTPTP
+369 KE
-379 KPEDG
+379 
-384 KKEDTPVTPGENAG
+384 
-398 KKEDEPVKPE
+398 DEPAKPE
-408 PGKEDKKEDKPSE
+408 PSKPETGKDEPAKPETGKEDKKEDTKPSE

-435 FMKDMYEKG
+435 FMKDMYEKARDG
-444 KEGNKPSNEE
+444 ETEKPSEDKKNEGTPATPKDE
-454 KHEETPVAPK
+454 THTGQPVAPAPEHHEETQPVAP
-464 EDTSTTP
+464 
-471 KENTHV
+471 V
-477 ETPVTPAPEEKHE
+477 VPAEG
-490 ETHETPSAPVANEET
+490 THETAPVESHET
-505 HEVTPA
+505 TPA
-511 QPSTGTTE
+511 QPSTTE
-519 ETHTEQP
+519 ETHTETPVTNGETHETAPVESHETTPAQP
-526 AAPSTEDTHTETP
+526 STTEETHTETPVTNGETHEAAPVVPVTGEETHAEQPVVPSTGETHTETP
-539 APAESTNTA
+539 APAESTA
-548 TEENHTTESTTE
+548 TTT
-560 NTPAVNTGTPSEN
+560 
-573 TNTEV
+573 
-578 TPAAP
+578 
-583 VASEET
+583 
-589 HTEQPAAPVANEET
+589 
-603 HENAPVVT
+603 
-611 PSATEET
+611 
-618 SHEATPAAPVAS
+618 
-630 EETHAETAPVAN
+630 EETHAETPAVN
-642 TEEHTAENTSTETP
+642 TEESHEAAPE
-656 VTPAPAEGQA
+656 PAHEDSESHL

>member
-88 SQEERLKAIANIKDL
+88 TQEERLKAIASIKDL

-111 SDKAQAKDLKDLL
+111 TDKAQIKDLKDLL
-124 DAANLAA
+124 DAANLAS
-131 NDIIKKGAQ
+131 NDILKKGAQ

-159 PEVPDNTTSTVVDMS
+159 PEVPGNTTSTVVDMS
-174 KPKTSVVDD
+174 KPKPSVVDD

-265 KISIKDLSN
+265 KISIKDLTN

-336 NGGTT
+336 NGGTI
-341 VQPGKTEDTET
+341 VQPGTTENTET

-369 KENEPPTPTP
+369 KENETPTPTP

-384 KKEDTPVTPGENAG
+384 KKEDTPVTPGENTG
-398 KKEDEPVKPE
+398 KKEDEPAKPE
-408 PGKEDKKEDKPSE
+408 PSKPETGKDEPAKPETGKEDKKEDTKPSE

-435 FMKDMYEKG
+435 FMKDMYEKARDG
-444 KEGNKPSNEE
+444 ETEKPSEDKKNEGTPAIS
-454 KHEETPVAPK
+454 KDETHTEQPVAP
-464 EDTSTTP
+464 
-471 KENTHV
+471 
-477 ETPVTPAPEEKHE
+477 AP
-490 ETHETPSAPVANEET
+490 ETHET
-505 HEVTPA
+505 TPA
-511 QPSTGTTE
+511 QPSTTE
-519 ETHTEQP
+519 ETHTETSVTNGETHE
-526 AAPSTEDTHTETP
+526 AAPVVPATGEETHAEQPVVPSTGETHTETL
-539 APAESTNTA
+539 APAESTA
-548 TEENHTTESTTE
+548 TTT
-560 NTPAVNTGTPSEN
+560 
-573 TNTEV
+573 
-578 TPAAP
+578 
-583 VASEET
+583 
-589 HTEQPAAPVANEET
+589 
-603 HENAPVVT
+603 
-611 PSATEET
+611 
-618 SHEATPAAPVAS
+618 
-630 EETHAETAPVAN
+630 EETHAETSAVN
-642 TEEHTAENTSTETP
+642 TEESHETAPE
-656 VTPAPAEGQA
+656 PAHEDSESHL

>member
-64 KDTNRATAKA
+64 KDANRATAKA

-88 SQEERLKAIANIKDL
+88 TQEERLKAIASIKDL

-111 SDKAQAKDLKDLL
+111 TDKAQIKDLKDLL
-124 DAANLAA
+124 DAANLAS
-131 NDIIKKGAQ
+131 NDILKKGAQ

-174 KPKTSVVDD
+174 KPKPSVVDD

-265 KISIKDLSN
+265 KISIKDLTN

-369 KENEPPTPTP
+369 KENETPTPTP

-384 KKEDTPVTPGENAG
+384 KKEDTPVTPGENTG
-398 KKEDEPVKPE
+398 KKEDEPAKPEPSKPETGKDEPVKPE
-408 PGKEDKKEDKPSE
+408 TGKE

-435 FMKDMYEKG
+435 FMKDMYEKARDG
-444 KEGNKPSNEE
+444 ETEKPSEDKKNEG
-454 KHEETPVAPK
+454 TPA
-464 EDTSTTP
+464 TP
-471 KENTHV
+471 KDETHT
-477 ETPVTPAPEEKHE
+477 EQPVVPAPE
-490 ETHETPSAPVANEET
+490 THEA
-505 HEVTPA
+505 TPA
-511 QPSTGTTE
+511 QPSTTE
-519 ETHTEQP
+519 ETHTETPVTNGETHEATPVVSATGEETHAEQP
-526 AAPSTEDTHTETP
+526 VVPSTGETHTETP
-539 APAESTNTA
+539 
-548 TEENHTTESTTE
+548 
-560 NTPAVNTGTPSEN
+560 V
-573 TNTEV
+573 TNTE
-578 TPAAP
+578 
-583 VASEET
+583 E
-589 HTEQPAAPVANEET
+589 
-603 HENAPVVT
+603 
-611 PSATEET
+611 
-618 SHEATPAAPVAS
+618 SHEAAPEPAHEDS
-630 EETHAETAPVAN
+630 ESHL
-642 TEEHTAENTSTETP
+642 
-656 VTPAPAEGQA
+656 

>member
-64 KDTNRATAKA
+64 KDANRATAKA

-88 SQEERLKAIANIKDL
+88 TQEERLKAIASIKDL

-111 SDKAQAKDLKDLL
+111 TDKAQIKDLKDLL
-124 DAANLAA
+124 DAANLAS
-131 NDIIKKGAQ
+131 NDILKKGAQ

-174 KPKTSVVDD
+174 KPKPSVVDD

-265 KISIKDLSN
+265 KISIKDLTN

-341 VQPGKTEDTET
+341 VQPGTTENTET

-369 KENEPPTPTP
+369 KENETPTPTP

-384 KKEDTPVTPGENAG
+384 KKEDTPITPGENAG
-398 KKEDEPVKPE
+398 KKEDEPAKPEPSKPETGKDEPVKPE
-408 PGKEDKKEDKPSE
+408 TGKE

-435 FMKDMYEKG
+435 FMKDMYEKARDG
-444 KEGNKPSNEE
+444 ETEKPSEDKKNEG
-454 KHEETPVAPK
+454 TPA
-464 EDTSTTP
+464 TP
-471 KENTHV
+471 KDETHT
-477 ETPVTPAPEEKHE
+477 EQPVVPAPE
-490 ETHETPSAPVANEET
+490 THEAA
-505 HEVTPA
+505 PA
-511 QPSTGTTE
+511 QPSTTE
-519 ETHTEQP
+519 ETHTEEHHETVTPAPEHHEETQP
-526 AAPSTEDTHTETP
+526 VAPVVPAEGTHETAPVESHETTPAQPSTTEETHTETPVTNGETHEAAPVVPATGEETHAEQPVAPSTGETHTETP
-539 APAESTNTA
+539 APAESTA
-548 TEENHTTESTTE
+548 TTT
-560 NTPAVNTGTPSEN
+560 
-573 TNTEV
+573 
-578 TPAAP
+578 
-583 VASEET
+583 
-589 HTEQPAAPVANEET
+589 
-603 HENAPVVT
+603 
-611 PSATEET
+611 
-618 SHEATPAAPVAS
+618 
-630 EETHAETAPVAN
+630 EETHAETPAVN
-642 TEEHTAENTSTETP
+642 TEESHEAAPEPAHEDSENHL
-656 VTPAPAEGQA
+656 

>member
-64 KDTNRATAKA
+64 KDANRATAKA

-88 SQEERLKAIANIKDL
+88 TQEERLKAIASIKDL

-111 SDKAQAKDLKDLL
+111 TDKAQIKDLKDLL
-124 DAANLAA
+124 DAANLAS
-131 NDIIKKGAQ
+131 NDILKKGAQ

-174 KPKTSVVDD
+174 KPKPSVVDD

-265 KISIKDLSN
+265 KISIKDLTN

-341 VQPGKTEDTET
+341 VQPGTTENTET
-352 GKKEN
+352 DKKEN

-369 KENEPPTPTP
+369 KEDETPTPTP

-384 KKEDTPVTPGENAG
+384 KKEDTPVTPGENTG
-398 KKEDEPVKPE
+398 KKEDEPAKPETGKDEPVKPE
-408 PGKEDKKEDKPSE
+408 PGKDTPSE

-435 FMKDMYEKG
+435 FMKDMYEKARDG
-444 KEGNKPSNEE
+444 ETEKPSEDKKNEG
-454 KHEETPVAPK
+454 TPA
-464 EDTSTTP
+464 TP
-471 KENTHV
+471 KDETHT
-477 ETPVTPAPEEKHE
+477 EQPVVPAPES
-490 ETHETPSAPVANEET
+490 HET
-505 HEVTPA
+505 TPA
-511 QPSTGTTE
+511 QPSTTE
-519 ETHTEQP
+519 ETHTETPVTNGETHEATPVVPATGEEAHAEQP
-526 AAPSTEDTHTETP
+526 VVPSTGETHTETP
-539 APAESTNTA
+539 APAESTA
-548 TEENHTTESTTE
+548 TTT
-560 NTPAVNTGTPSEN
+560 
-573 TNTEV
+573 
-578 TPAAP
+578 
-583 VASEET
+583 
-589 HTEQPAAPVANEET
+589 
-603 HENAPVVT
+603 
-611 PSATEET
+611 
-618 SHEATPAAPVAS
+618 
-630 EETHAETAPVAN
+630 EETHAEAPAAN
-642 TEEHTAENTSTETP
+642 TEESHEAAPE
-656 VTPAPAEGQA
+656 PAHEDSESHL